1 MVWKKVVTILAALLV
16 LVLLAGF
23 WWLSSYD
30 WNRAKPMIAEQIR
43 TATGRDI
50 EIEGD
55 LHLKIR
61 LAPTLTTGP
70 IKLRNAAWGS
80 EPNMLTT
87 EGLELQV
94 SLLALLRKKG
104 VIKRLVL
111 IKPFVLVE
119 QNADGTTSNWA
130 FDVPPPTE
138 SAPPQKASKPFELAL
153 EHAEIEDGKLRILNQ
168 QTGDAKTLHLGDLKL
183 EEGWGS
189 RPLKIAL
196 KGAYNETSFSLEGES
211 DFLHDLLYADRDWA
225 FDWTFKAEQ
234 SEVSL
239 VGRLQRPSGEAPPR
253 LEATVKGPQLDV
265 RPWLAES
272 ESKPPVAQPK
282 TGRVFSDTPL
292 QLEALNSLDL
302 QAEIDI
308 QELLLPHIAL
318 QNVKTTLQID
328 GGRFEAGPAQ
338 AVAGGGNYQAH
349 FSFDA
354 RAKPPRMKA
363 ELKIDQMNVGMMLK
377 ELGRQ
382 EVLEGVMD
390 FQADL
395 SAQGNSMADLMGSL
409 NGYTRLVS
417 GQGRIG
423 QLFFGLFTRDVGN
436 QMLKLF
442 NPLEKRESMTP
453 IECMVIRFDSKNG
466 KAELSQM
473 VWVTPETIVVGGGQI
488 DFKTE
493 KIDIGIEPTPKQGS
507 VSLGVLTKPFRLGGT
522 LASPGMN
529 IDPTAAALT
538 AGELVGGVLMGPAGI
553 AVAFSRIQ
561 KDVGNPCLEAVK
573 DAENG
578 VVPEKKGFFQKM
590 GDAVRSL
597 GGD

>member
-1 MVWKKVVTILAALLV
+1 
-16 LVLLAGF
+16 
-23 WWLSSYD
+23 
-30 WNRAKPMIAEQIR
+30 
-43 TATGRDI
+43 
-50 EIEGD
+50 
-55 LHLKIR
+55 
-61 LAPTLTTGP
+61 
-70 IKLRNAAWGS
+70 
-80 EPNMLTT
+80 
-87 EGLELQV
+87 
-94 SLLALLRKKG
+94 
-104 VIKRLVL
+104 
-111 IKPFVLVE
+111 
-119 QNADGTTSNWA
+119 
-130 FDVPPPTE
+130 
-138 SAPPQKASKPFELAL
+138 
-153 EHAEIEDGKLRILNQ
+153 
-168 QTGDAKTLHLGDLKL
+168 
-183 EEGWGS
+183 
-189 RPLKIAL
+189 
-196 KGAYNETSFSLEGES
+196 
-211 DFLHDLLYADRDWA
+211 
-225 FDWTFKAEQ
+225 
-234 SEVSL
+234 
-239 VGRLQRPSGEAPPR
+239 
-253 LEATVKGPQLDV
+253 
-265 RPWLAES
+265 S

-442 NPLEKRESMTP
+442 NPLEKQESMTP